1 MVDLND
7 TLEKAAIK
15 DLPYHLRP
23 QPALF
28 QLLAAANKSAQEAV
42 PVRKAYTYVDLTHKD
57 VLPLWMGSEAVGGHT
72 PRPGEFDWD
81 PNADTASLGALGRA
95 FKGALE
101 KPRYFRNMVQWSAVW
116 HRYATAAVAM
126 GQMTWPM
133 VLSHAN
139 QMYKLAEEERISGTG
154 PALVFIYDELLRKS
168 IATRA
173 EWGDPSLDLM
183 TVFDE
188 VEKQVLEAA
197 RTRLL
202 QTGLSRQQN
211 QRNQNNQDANS
222 RAKVGAEAERLTFKA
237 SQAAKELAKQQAQLE
252 TSMAAMSKD
261 KNKSS
266 SKDSGKERTNKQKKA
281 EKFFDKQR
289 QSIEKKRWE
298 KSHRSEW

>member
-1 MVDLND
+1 M
-7 TLEKAAIK
+7 
-15 DLPYHLRP
+15 
-23 QPALF
+23 
-28 QLLAAANKSAQEAV
+28 
-42 PVRKAYTYVDLTHKD
+42 
-57 VLPLWMGSEAVGGHT
+57 
-72 PRPGEFDWD
+72 
-81 PNADTASLGALGRA
+81 
-95 FKGALE
+95 
-101 KPRYFRNMVQWSAVW
+101 W

-154 PALVFIYDELLRKS
+154 PALVFVYDELLRKS

-183 TVFDE
+183 TAFGE

-202 QTGLSRQQN
+202 QTGFSRQQN
-211 QRNQNNQDANS
+211 QRNQNGQDANS
-222 RAKVGAEAERLTFKA
+222 RAKDGAEAERLALKA
-237 SQAAKELAKQQAQLE
+237 SQAAKELAKQQAQLD

-261 KNKSS
+261 KDKGGG
-266 SKDSGKERTNKQKKA
+266 KDSGKERTNKQKKA
-281 EKFFDKQR
+281 EQFFDKRR

>member
-1 MVDLND
+1 
-7 TLEKAAIK
+7 
-15 DLPYHLRP
+15 
-23 QPALF
+23 
-28 QLLAAANKSAQEAV
+28 
-42 PVRKAYTYVDLTHKD
+42 
-57 VLPLWMGSEAVGGHT
+57 
-72 PRPGEFDWD
+72 
-81 PNADTASLGALGRA
+81 
-95 FKGALE
+95 
-101 KPRYFRNMVQWSAVW
+101 MVQWSAVW

-139 QMYKLAEEERISGTG
+139 QMYKLAEEECISGTG

-168 IATRA
+168 IATTA
-173 EWGDPSLDLM
+173 KWSDPSLDLM
-183 TVFDE
+183 TVFGE

-222 RAKVGAEAERLTFKA
+222 RAKDGAEAERLTFKA

-252 TSMAAMSKD
+252 TLMAAMSKD
-261 KNKSS
+261 KDKSGG
-266 SKDSGKERTNKQKKA
+266 KDSGKERTNKQKKA

-298 KSHRSEW
+298 KDHRSGW